1 MDPQTITSI
10 INAIVNTFTAMLTP
24 SMGYLVIGSL
34 MLTQAVKWGAIYMK
48 KHLPAQLIWFVVS
61 PLVTGLQA
69 VFIWVDTTVHWIG
82 AALTASLFSNLAY
95 SIFLKRMV
103 GKAAPEVYRR
113 MNVPIDRR
121 KSKRK
126 VIKERRGK

>member
-1 MDPQTITSI
+1 MDPQTITNI
-10 INAIVNTFTAMLTP
+10 INAIVTTFTAMLTP

-48 KHLPAQLIWFVVS
+48 KHLPAQFIWFVVS
-61 PLVTGLQA
+61 PLVTGVLA
-69 VFIWVDTTVHWIG
+69 IMIWSDTTVHWIG

-95 SIFLKRMV
+95 SIFLKKMV

-113 MNVPIDRR
+113 MDGRVDR
-121 KSKRK
+121 
-126 VIKERRGK
+126 